1 MTVIVSCS
9 LITAVL
15 STNPPDVCG
24 PVPTDMAC
32 IPGGEFTRGRNDG
45 KPREAPE
52 MRLHIDTFWMD
63 ITEVTV
69 EAYRAC
75 VRAGACRR
83 AGPRYKGFSQ
93 KTQPILGVR
102 WFDARDYCQWKGKR
116 LPTEA
121 EWEKAARGPDG
132 ERYPWG
138 NDKPSCK
145 RTVYKAAATNGCGR
159 GTTWPVMSKPVG
171 RYGLYD
177 MAGNAWEWVA
187 DWYAPDY
194 RACGPGCNGPNP
206 KGPCDG
212 ATECPGHHTKVVRG
226 GSWWWN
232 WQYVSSSWRRY
243 HRPENRPFHH
253 FGFRCASDVK

>member
-1 MTVIVSCS
+1 
-9 LITAVL
+9 
-15 STNPPDVCG
+15 
-24 PVPTDMAC
+24 
-32 IPGGEFTRGRNDG
+32 
-45 KPREAPE
+45 
-52 MRLHIDTFWMD
+52 MD
-63 ITEVTV
+63 ITEVT
-69 EAYRAC
+69 AGDYRAC
-75 VRAGACRR
+75 VTAGKCKR
-83 AGPRYKGFSQ
+83 AGPRYKGFSKKQ
-93 KTQPILGVR
+93 QPIVGVS
-102 WFDARDYCQWKGKR
+102 WYDARDFCAWKGKR

-138 NDKPSCK
+138 NEKPSCK

-159 GTTWPVMSKPVG
+159 GTTWPVKSRPVG

-187 DWYAPDY
+187 DWYAPNY
-194 RACGPGCNGPNP
+194 AACGAQCQGSNP
-206 KGPCDG
+206 RGPCDG
-212 ATECPGHHTKVVRG
+212 KAPCKGYTTKVVRG

-232 WQYVSSSWRRY
+232 WRYVSSTWRRY